1 MEEKK
6 GKKRGWP
13 TGKKRDKPSFTGKTK
28 DNREHIIRKIAKH
41 KDAILQ
47 AQIESAKGLWFF
59 DDKKNMVYTKKPD
72 TSIGEYLL
80 NQLIG
85 KPKES
90 MELSGEVQL
99 KIDL

>member
-13 TGKKRDKPSFTGKTK
+13 TGKKRDKPSYTGKIK
-28 DNREHIIRKIAKH
+28 DNREHVIRKIAKH

-47 AQIESAKGLWFF
+47 AQIEDAKGLFYYNAEKDIVF
-59 DDKKNMVYTKKPD
+59 TKKPN
-72 TSIGEYLL
+72 TAIGEYLL

-90 MELSGEVQL
+90 IDHSGEVSL
-99 KIDL
+99 KIDI